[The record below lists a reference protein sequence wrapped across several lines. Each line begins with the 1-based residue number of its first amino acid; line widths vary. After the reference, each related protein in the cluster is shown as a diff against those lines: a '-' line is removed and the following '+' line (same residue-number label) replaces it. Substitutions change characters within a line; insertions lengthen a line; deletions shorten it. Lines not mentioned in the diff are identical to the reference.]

1 MVFTQAT
8 NTKSPS
14 TIWKLVGD
22 APSMR
27 VTLRVLEGPYTGREF
42 TFDQHDTFLI
52 GRSDA
57 AHLYLPED
65 KFFSRHHCLLE
76 IAPPRCFL
84 RDLGST
90 NGTFVNGQRVPEAF
104 LQNGDRIQ
112 GGQTVLQV
120 EVMTEQP
127 APLDSSEA
135 PTLARPSLVTIE
147 CANCGRREQT
157 EASAGE
163 KLTFICEDCREE
175 LKRQPQPVPGYEM
188 IRVLGRGGMGCV
200 MLARDERDGRS
211 VAIKTLLPEV
221 AVADQSLRRFMR
233 EIDVAAALDHPN
245 IVRFIESGTHNG
257 AVYLVTEYVEGSDAA
272 RLADA
277 QGGRLPYA
285 EAINIISQSLDALA
299 YAHARGYIHR
309 DIKES
314 NILVAGTSPNF
325 TAKLTDFGLAKSF
338 TQTGMSGIT
347 MAGDMAGTFAYMPP
361 EQIRDFRNVRP
372 TSDIY
377 AIGMTAYSLLAGD
390 VALDMGPNNDMAGTV
405 RAIFEGQIIP
415 LQQRAANV
423 PARVAEVIERAL
435 AKDPAQRW
443 QSAAAMRTA
452 LMHAA

>member
-1 MVFTQAT
+1 
-8 NTKSPS
+8 
-14 TIWKLVGD
+14 
-22 APSMR
+22 MR
-27 VTLRVLEGPYTGREF
+27 VTLRVLEGPYSGREF

-52 GRSDA
+52 GRSND

-90 NGTFVNGQRVPEAF
+90 NGTFVNGQKVSEVF
-104 LQNGDRIQ
+104 LRSGDRIQ
-112 GGQTVLQV
+112 GGRTVLEVQV
-120 EVMTEQP
+120 
-127 APLDSSEA
+127 ASDSVVANISET
-135 PTLARPSLVTIE
+135 PTLAGPVMVTVE
-147 CANCGRREQT
+147 CSNCGRRDRA
-157 EASAGE
+157 EAAPGE
-163 KLTFICEDCREE
+163 SMTFICEDCREE
-175 LKRQPQPVPGYEM
+175 LKRRPQPVPGYEM

-200 MLARDERDGRS
+200 MLARDETDSRS

-233 EIDVAAALDHPN
+233 EIEVAASLDHPN
-245 IVRFIESGTHNG
+245 IVRFLESGTNNG

-272 RLADA
+272 KLADS
-277 QGGRLPYA
+277 QGGRLPYRQ
-285 EAINIISQSLDALA
+285 AIEIVSQSLDALA
-299 YAHARGYIHR
+299 YAHTRGYIHR

-314 NILVAGTSPNF
+314 NILISGGAPNL

-338 TQTGMSGIT
+338 TQSGMSGIT

-390 VALDMGPNNDMAGTV
+390 IALNLGPGHDMAGTG
-405 RAIFEGQIIP
+405 RAIFERRIIP
-415 LQQRAANV
+415 LRERAPDLPV
-423 PARVAEVIERAL
+423 RVAEVIERAL
-435 AKDPAQRW
+435 AKEPEQRW
-443 QSAAAMRTA
+443 QSATAMRTA

>member
-1 MVFTQAT
+1 
-8 NTKSPS
+8 
-14 TIWKLVGD
+14 
-22 APSMR
+22 MR
-27 VTLRVLEGPYTGREF
+27 VTLRILAGPYSGREF

-52 GRSDA
+52 GRSDS

-90 NGTFVNGQRVPEAF
+90 NGTFVNGQKVPEAH
-104 LQNGDRIQ
+104 LRSGDRIQ
-112 GGQTVLQV
+112 GGQTVLEV
-120 EVMTEQP
+120 EVHADQAVTI
-127 APLDSSEA
+127 DGSET
-135 PTLARPSLVTIE
+135 PTLTRPSIVTVE
-147 CANCGRREQT
+147 CGNCGRREQT
-157 EASAGE
+157 EGSPQDE
-163 KLTFICEDCREE
+163 PMTFICEECREE
-175 LKRQPQPVPGYEM
+175 LKRRPAPVPGYEM
-188 IRVLGRGGMGCV
+188 IKMLGRGGMGCV
-200 MLARDERDGRS
+200 MLAREEASGRS

-221 AVADQSLRRFMR
+221 AVTGQSLRRFMR
-233 EIDVAAALDHPN
+233 EIDVAAALEHPN
-245 IVRFIESGTHNG
+245 IVRFIASGTNNG
-257 AVYLVTEYVEGSDAA
+257 AVYLVSEFVDGSDAA

-285 EAINIISQSLDALA
+285 QAIDIVAQALDALS
-299 YAHARGYIHR
+299 YAHTKGYIHR

-314 NILVAGTSPNF
+314 NILISGEAPNLI
-325 TAKLTDFGLAKSF
+325 AKLTDFGLAKSF
-338 TQTGMSGIT
+338 TQSGMSGIT

-361 EQIRDFRNVRP
+361 EQIKDFRNVRP

-390 VALDMGPNNDMAGTV
+390 TALDLGPANDIASTV

-415 LQQRAANV
+415 LLQRAPDV
-423 PARVAEVIERAL
+423 PGRVAEVIERAL
-435 AKDPAQRW
+435 AKDPANRW

>member
-1 MVFTQAT
+1 
-8 NTKSPS
+8 
-14 TIWKLVGD
+14 
-22 APSMR
+22 MR
-27 VTLRVLEGPYTGREF
+27 VTLKVLAGPYAGRAF

-52 GRSDA
+52 GRSDN
-57 AHLYLPED
+57 AHLYLPDD

-76 IAPPRCFL
+76 ISPPQCFL

-90 NGTFVNGQRVPEAF
+90 NGTFVNGQKVSEVF
-104 LQNGDRIQ
+104 LRSGDRIQ
-112 GGQTVLQV
+112 GGQTVLEVQV
-120 EVMTEQP
+120 
-127 APLDSSEA
+127 ASDSEA
-135 PTLARPSLVTIE
+135 ANISETPTLAGPVMVTVE
-147 CANCGRREQT
+147 CVNCGRRDRA
-157 EASAGE
+157 EAAPGE
-163 KLTFICEDCREE
+163 SLTFVCEECREE
-175 LKRQPQPVPGYEM
+175 LKRRPQPVPGYEM
-188 IRVLGRGGMGCV
+188 IKVLGRGGMGCV
-200 MLARDERDGRS
+200 MLAREEKTGRA

-221 AVADQSLRRFMR
+221 AVTQQALKRFMR

-245 IVRFIESGTHNG
+245 IVRFLESGTHNG

-277 QGGRLPYA
+277 QGGKLPYQQ
-285 EAINIISQSLDALA
+285 AIDIIAQALNALA
-299 YAHARGYIHR
+299 YAHSKGYIHR

-314 NILVAGTSPNF
+314 NILITGAAPNL

-338 TQTGMSGIT
+338 TQSGMSGIT

-390 VALDMGPNNDMAGTV
+390 TALDVGPKQDVAGTV
-405 RAIFEGQIIP
+405 KAIFENPIVP
-415 LQQRAANV
+415 LRQRAPEV
-423 PARVAEVIERAL
+423 PVRVAEVIERAL

-452 LMHAA
+452 LMHSA

>member
-1 MVFTQAT
+1 
-8 NTKSPS
+8 
-14 TIWKLVGD
+14 
-22 APSMR
+22 MR
-27 VTLRVLEGPYTGREF
+27 VTLKVLAGPYTGREF

-52 GRSDA
+52 GRADT

-104 LQNGDRIQ
+104 LTSGDRIQ

-120 EVMTEQP
+120 EVQSEQP
-127 APLDSSEA
+127 VTINGMEA
-135 PTLARPSLVTIE
+135 PTLTRPSIVMVE

-157 EASAGE
+157 EASHVGE
-163 KLTFICEDCREE
+163 KMSFVCEDCREE

-188 IRVLGRGGMGCV
+188 IKLLGRGGMGCV
-200 MLARDERDGRS
+200 MLARDEKTGRS

-221 AVADQSLRRFMR
+221 AVTEISLRRFMR
-233 EIDVAAALDHPN
+233 EIQVAAALEHPN
-245 IVRFIESGTHNG
+245 IVRFLESGTNNG
-257 AVYLVTEYVEGSDAA
+257 SVYLVTEFVEGSDAA

-277 QGGRLPYA
+277 NGGRLPFKQ
-285 EAINIISQSLDALA
+285 AIDIVAQALDALA
-299 YAHARGYIHR
+299 YAHTKGYIHR

-314 NILVAGTSPNF
+314 NILISGTAPNYV
-325 TAKLTDFGLAKSF
+325 AKLTDFGLAKSF
-338 TQTGMSGIT
+338 TQSGMSGIT

-390 VALDMGPNNDMAGTV
+390 TALDLGSHNDIAGTV
-405 RAIFEGQIIP
+405 KAIFEGKVIP
-415 LQQRAANV
+415 LRQRAADV
-423 PARVAEVIERAL
+423 PQQVAEVIERAL
-435 AKDPAQRW
+435 AKDPDNRW
-443 QSAAAMRTA
+443 QSAAAMRAA